1 MATNA
6 FGLGIDRPDVR
17 LVVHAG
23 LPIGIDAY
31 TQEIGRAGRD
41 GKKARAVLL
50 YSPSDEYVVKNL
62 IRSNKDP
69 ETVSRGKQRLKVLK
83 KVLRNPDKVWN
94 GIKNVLSLSVSTAP
108 VIDILFIRIMIKPPV
123 LRQS

>member
-1 MATNA
+1 MPACRTTSDGKETDHRATNA

-50 YSPSDEYVVKNL
+50 YSPSDEYVVK
-62 IRSNKDP
+62 
-69 ETVSRGKQRLKVLK
+69 T
-83 KVLRNPDKVWN
+83 
-94 GIKNVLSLSVSTAP
+94 
-108 VIDILFIRIMIKPPV
+108 
-123 LRQS
+123 

>member
-1 MATNA
+1 M
-6 FGLGIDRPDVR
+6 R

-50 YSPSDEYVVKNL
+50 YAPSDEYVVKTL
-62 IRSNKDP
+62 S
-69 ETVSRGKQRLKVLK
+69 TAAATLKPFPAV
-83 KVLRNPDKVWN
+83 
-94 GIKNVLSLSVSTAP
+94 KNV
-108 VIDILFIRIMIKPPV
+108 
-123 LRQS
+123 